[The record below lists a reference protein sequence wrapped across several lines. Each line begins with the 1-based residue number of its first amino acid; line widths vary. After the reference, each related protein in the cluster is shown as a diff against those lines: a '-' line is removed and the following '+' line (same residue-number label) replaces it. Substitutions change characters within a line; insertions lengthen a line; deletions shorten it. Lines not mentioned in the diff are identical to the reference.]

1 VHARAHANTGG
12 YSVQPPP
19 IRCDMCVEGF
29 EINKPTT
36 DKGESLLS
44 FVLNRFFDLVAND
57 PAVRDRFLQAIV
69 RATESKMTAP

>member
-1 VHARAHANTGG
+1 
-12 YSVQPPP
+12 
-19 IRCDMCVEGF
+19 MCVEGF